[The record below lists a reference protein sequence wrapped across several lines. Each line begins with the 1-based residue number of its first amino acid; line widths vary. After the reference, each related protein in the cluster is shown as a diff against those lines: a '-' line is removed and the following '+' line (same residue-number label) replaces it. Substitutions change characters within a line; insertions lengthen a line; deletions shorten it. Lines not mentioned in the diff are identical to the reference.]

1 MEVRFRRSTVPFRTA
16 DAAAA
21 GGDTVTGNTGGAADM
36 SRRGSVV
43 PDDRAAEQMRA
54 QGRGDPRE
62 RERGREDQRGGRGE
76 EEEDVMTLI
85 MSGPYAEV

>member
-1 MEVRFRRSTVPFRTA
+1 M
-16 DAAAA
+16 
-21 GGDTVTGNTGGAADM
+21 
-36 SRRGSVV
+36 

>member
-1 MEVRFRRSTVPFRTA
+1 M
-16 DAAAA
+16 
-21 GGDTVTGNTGGAADM
+21 
-36 SRRGSVV
+36 

-54 QGRGDPRE
+54 KGRGDPRG
-62 RERGREDQRGGRGE
+62 REGGREDQRGGRGE